1 MLLILDCDGVLID
14 SEIISMEI
22 DARFL
27 TELGMPHTRE
37 EAARRFVG
45 RPHAEFLRTVEIDLG
60 RRLTQEEL
68 EGHEAEYRRRMLTEL
83 RAIDGVREAVAG
95 LGVKYCV
102 ASSTH
107 LPILRRNL
115 TTAGL
120 VDLFEPHIFSA
131 SQVARG
137 KPAPDVFL
145 HAASQ
150 RGFDPGDCLVIEDS
164 VPGVTAARRAGMKAV
179 GFLGGGHIQPGHDEV
194 LVEAGAVAVFSRMA
208 ELQAIVA
215 AHAPR

>member
-27 TELGMPHTRE
+27 TELGMPHTAQ

-45 RPHAEFLRTVEIDLG
+45 KPHAEFLRTVEIDLG
-60 RRLTQEEL
+60 RRLSETEL
-68 EGHEAEYRRRMLTEL
+68 EDHEAEYRRRMLTEL
-83 RAIDGVREAVAG
+83 RPIAGVREAVTG

-107 LPILRRNL
+107 LPVLRRNL

-120 VDLFEPHIFSA
+120 IDLFEPHIFSA

-145 HAASQ
+145 HATSQ
-150 RGFDPGDCLVIEDS
+150 RGFDPCDCLVIEDS
-164 VPGVTAARRAGMKAV
+164 VPGVTAARRAGMRVV

-194 LVEAGAVAVFSRMA
+194 LIEAGAVAVFDAMA
-208 ELQAIVA
+208 DLGRIVQT
-215 AHAPR
+215 HCPR